1 VYDIDFPHDV
11 LGFWDIEQERVI
23 TENEVEAEL
32 SAGNR
37 LTGSIQ
43 EKMSAVRLQAA
54 FRGWKQR
61 QVDVDVLE
69 WYDEK
74 SSTLFLVDA
83 NEKVVYSYEPPHK
96 VVGAWDADSSQV
108 IAVDH
113 AEEAQSTEGEIIT
126 LQDHTEEV
134 RVAVDDREHGSHAS
148 TPNGDR
154 KGGLQKQG
162 AGGTTD
168 NELGQVAVITGGDN
182 DVFED
187 AVRAPSA
194 LSESDQASEE
204 SDPGSEVSIEVEE
217 LTISGKTYLLDRT
230 SGDVYEESSSE
241 SPRIIGKWDGRRIV
255 RDDISGANTPAQ
267 DGEDSDEST
276 LSVEVQEM
284 EFDGNVYLVDI
295 AAGIVYED
303 RDEPCAVGSF
313 KNNRIVLHD

>member
-1 VYDIDFPHDV
+1 MDRPLHAVHAALRAPV
-11 LGFWDIEQERVI
+11 
-23 TENEVEAEL
+23 T
-32 SAGNR
+32 AGTR
-37 LTGSIQ
+37 AWSCSRRQGREHGSF
-43 EKMSAVRLQAA
+43 QAS
-54 FRGWKQR
+54 RPKPW
-61 QVDVDVLE
+61 
-69 WYDEK
+69 
-74 SSTLFLVDA
+74 
-83 NEKVVYSYEPPHK
+83 
-96 VVGAWDADSSQV
+96 
-108 IAVDH
+108 
-113 AEEAQSTEGEIIT
+113 
-126 LQDHTEEV
+126 V
-134 RVAVDDREHGSHAS
+134 RVPAGALHHDLEDAIRLLEVVRIVVDGREHGSHAS

-162 AGGTTD
+162 AGETTD